1 MCGEY
6 RRTWSAGSAIALP
19 PQTQGRAS
27 TVRTQYLTI
36 RRMSWKPHL
45 PEIFLGI
52 SLGMIAVE
60 AALASVAIVKARY
73 KARDTFA
80 SLGMQV
86 GNIAMNFMMAGIVF
100 AGLSAAYKVRL
111 FTISPASP
119 GAWVAIFF
127 FDDFIYYWFH

>member
-1 MCGEY
+1 
-6 RRTWSAGSAIALP
+6 
-19 PQTQGRAS
+19 
-27 TVRTQYLTI
+27 
-36 RRMSWKPHL
+36 MSWKPHL

-60 AALASVAIVKARY
+60 AALASVAIVNARY

-100 AGLSAAYKVRL
+100 AGLSVSIITHRRN
-111 FTISPASP
+111 TICRRRCASLGPA
-119 GAWVAIFF
+119 
-127 FDDFIYYWFH
+127 